1 VLRIAAEGHAKG
13 EPMALPEE
21 RLNVDE
27 MTDAAA
33 DAASR
38 HPNLEL
44 IGVTTKG
51 DSGYAEL
58 LVRVLRPKGR
68 AQLLSVGVFRTIP
81 LSDFRREV
89 ARRLH
94 DALLA

>member
-1 VLRIAAEGHAKG
+1 MLRIAAGHAKG
-13 EPMALPEE
+13 ELMALLEE
-21 RLNVDE
+21 RLNLDE
-27 MTDAAA
+27 MTNAAA

-38 HPNLEL
+38 RPNVEL

-58 LVRVLRPKGR
+58 LVRVVRPKGR
-68 AQLLSVGVFRTIP
+68 AQLLSVGVFRTKP

-89 ARRLH
+89 ARRLD